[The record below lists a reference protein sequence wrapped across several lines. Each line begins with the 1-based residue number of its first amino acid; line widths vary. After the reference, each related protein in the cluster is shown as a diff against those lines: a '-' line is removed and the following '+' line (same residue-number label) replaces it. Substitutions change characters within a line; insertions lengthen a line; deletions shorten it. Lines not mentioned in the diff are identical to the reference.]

1 MQKRFAVPLI
11 VGTALFGCATAAFSA
26 AGYEGY
32 ADLLTEAP
40 WFDGARSTIDY
51 QATIVADDV
60 AVWSGIDNNE
70 EDDDDLKWIQGGWGQ
85 RVGEDAKIY
94 WEYTDETG
102 TYRIGYDQAPGA
114 SETYEQSR
122 NNDNVEWKHG
132 PTIYKTEAW
141 DKFDTIEFRKVQY
154 GAEMADT
161 PNDHTPGTAA
171 SKNKCAASTA
181 RKAGG
186 AFAFTG
192 LAYENNDAVN
202 GNVEKY
208 DPADSGNFRTWDSR
222 N

>member
-1 MQKRFAVPLI
+1 MHKRITAPIMLGAWLFAS
-11 VGTALFGCATAAFSA
+11 ASAAFPA
-26 AGYEGY
+26 TGYEGY

-51 QATIVADDV
+51 QATTVAEDI
-60 AVWSGIDNNE
+60 AVWSGIDNN

-94 WEYTDETG
+94 WEYTDKNGE
-102 TYRIGYDQAPGA
+102 YSIGYDQAPGA

-122 NNDNVEWKHG
+122 NQDNVEWKHG
-132 PTIYKTEAW
+132 DTIYQSKAW
-141 DKFDTIEFRKVQY
+141 NKFDTIEFRKVQY
-154 GAEMADT
+154 GAEMADS

-171 SKNKCAASTA
+171 SKNKCAASAA

-192 LAYENNDAVN
+192 LVYENNDAVN